1 MVKLAV
7 VFTLAIVVLALAQT
21 TTRSSTGTVAY
32 SSVPAGMIL
41 MTVSRTCPSGYSEA
55 VELDGVILVGTLSSH
70 NNVGTIGG
78 SIISA
83 PKGGQIN
90 FTRVIFCKKL

>member
-1 MVKLAV
+1 VLA
-7 VFTLAIVVLALAQT
+7 LVVLVLAQT

-32 SSVPAGMIL
+32 SSIPTGMIL
-41 MTVSRTCPSGYSEA
+41 MTVSKVCPFGYSEA
-55 VELDGVILVGTLSSH
+55 AELDGVILVGTLSLH

-78 SIISA
+78 SIVSA